1 MKYSEDLLNTL
12 PGEDWQRME
21 TWAAI
26 AGMTPAQYV
35 SLCIRRGH
43 AIVKEELKLSNPNL
57 VPGTE
62 AEHTG

>member
-1 MKYSEDLLNTL
+1 MKFTDELMTAL
-12 PGEDWQRME
+12 PGGDWQRIE

-43 AIVKEELKLSNPNL
+43 AVLREELKHSEAKV
-57 VPGTE
+57 VPLTDTE
-62 AEHTG
+62 CTG